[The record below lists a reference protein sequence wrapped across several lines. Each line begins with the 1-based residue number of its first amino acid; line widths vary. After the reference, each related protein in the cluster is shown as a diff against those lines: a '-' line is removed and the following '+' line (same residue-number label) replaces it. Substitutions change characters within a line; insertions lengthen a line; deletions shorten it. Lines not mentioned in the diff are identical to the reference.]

1 MEVYTIQLG
10 QWRLAKELDI
20 PLIDTT
26 YRSGIMHQNVRWLA
40 PTGELLGNY
49 KSGNASAC
57 DYQQI
62 YLNIMRARW
71 SQDPQWFIDFV
82 VSMTRSPW
90 LVIVGLVSFVTV
102 YYSSISSAISVSN
115 ITSPSPTPGN
125 LKGLPNEQVCLYA
138 DY

>member
-10 QWRLAKELDI
+10 QWRLAKELGI

-26 YRSGIMHQNVRWLA
+26 YRSGIIHQNIRWLA

-49 KSGNASAC
+49 KSGLASPC

-71 SQDPQWFIDFV
+71 SQDPQWFIDFCRQYDKV
-82 VSMTRSPW
+82 ALACYCGAGQFCHRLL
-90 LVIVGLVSFVTV
+90 LVDIFR
-102 YYSSISSAISVSN
+102 N
-115 ITSPSPTPGN
+115 ICIKYNIPFTYAGE
-125 LKGLPNEQVCLYA
+125 LKRA
-138 DY
+138 A